1 MKTIVRRIGP
11 VALYGFRGDLD
22 ATIAQPFLAEVDRV
36 LDQGVKIL
44 VIDARSI
51 GFMSSKGLRAL
62 AEARRRC
69 RERGGDLAIA
79 RPSPAMRQL
88 LDLLE
93 LHDALPI
100 DASEA
105 AACAA
110 KA

>member
-1 MKTIVRRIGP
+1 MKTILRRIDHL
-11 VALYGFRGDLD
+11 AFYGFRGDLD

-44 VIDARSI
+44 VLNASSI
-51 GFMSSKGLRAL
+51 GFMSRRGLRAL

-69 RERGGDLAIA
+69 RDRGGDLVIA

-88 LDLLE
+88 LDLLDV
-93 LHDALPI
+93 HDALPI
-100 DASEA
+100 YASEA